1 MPLTPHE
8 TSPSVLL
15 LGASRGLG
23 AAMAGELAKRGWQ
36 VVGTVRGDAHAPLH
50 DLADQDPGRIA
61 IAPLDIT
68 RRDQIEALR
77 ESLAGRRFHM
87 LFVNAGIS
95 NRDPSATM
103 AEVTAQEFSEVM
115 LTNALGPMQAIEDL
129 QDLVRPDGLIG
140 VMSSGQGSIENNT
153 NGRNDLYRASKAALN
168 QLMKSYAG
176 RHADSR
182 RPLVLM
188 APGWIRTD
196 LGGPG
201 APVGMD
207 EAIPQVV
214 DVLLAQRD
222 QPGLRFVDR
231 DGKTLPW

>member
-1 MPLTPHE
+1 MPLTPDE

-23 AAMAGELAKRGWQ
+23 AAMAGELAKRDWQ
-36 VVGTVRGDAHAPLH
+36 VVGTVRGEARGPLH
-50 DLADQDPGRIA
+50 DLADQNPGRIA

-68 RRDQIEALR
+68 RREQIEALR
-77 ESLAGRRFHM
+77 ERLAGRRFDM
-87 LFVNAGIS
+87 LFVNAGIA

-115 LTNALGPMQAIEDL
+115 LTNALGPMQAIEGL

-176 RHADSR
+176 RNADGR
-182 RPLVLM
+182 RALVLM

-214 DVLLAQRD
+214 DVLLAQRGR
-222 QPGLRFVDR
+222 PGLRFVDR